1 MDVAIIVRSLHQFV
15 VDVHGLLVIAVV
27 EGTVGDAHE
36 SLDIVP
42 MRVLLVAVQDSQG
55 RQEISLLQESWHVW
69 QLILLLLIVL
79 ISIYVPLP
87 V

>member
-1 MDVAIIVRSLHQFV
+1 
-15 VDVHGLLVIAVV
+15 
-27 EGTVGDAHE
+27 
-36 SLDIVP
+36 VP
-42 MRVLLVAVQDSQG
+42 VRVLLVAVQDSQG

-69 QLILLLLIVL
+69 QLILLLLIIL